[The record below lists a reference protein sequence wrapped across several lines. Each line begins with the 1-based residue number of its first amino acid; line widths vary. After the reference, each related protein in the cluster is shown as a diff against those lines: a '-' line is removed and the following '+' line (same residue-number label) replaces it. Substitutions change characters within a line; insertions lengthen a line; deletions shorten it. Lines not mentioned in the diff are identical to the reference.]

1 VFDRAVRRVFDDED
15 WFIADFKQERPDHRP
30 DFLAMRDGIWL
41 RVASRVALTCDS
53 ATNRREGQI
62 IPTNTYASQDLKT
75 DPKVVHRGDL
85 SGVLADIASAARE
98 S

>member
-1 VFDRAVRRVFDDED
+1 MFDRAVRRVFDDED

-62 IPTNTYASQDLKT
+62 YKT
-75 DPKVVHRGDL
+75 RERWEGL
-85 SGVLADIASAARE
+85 SGRPLGSLVACLSFRPTLTHPRI
-98 S
+98 